1 MANVTSS
8 VTSAAIAD
16 VVSSM
21 VTETLIQESVL
32 IPTITDFSGMVGPG
46 LDRLSIPRSTALA
59 VQTVSESAALTPAAP
74 TVSADTLLLDKN
86 QAIDFRLTDI
96 AALQTTPDMLG
107 WIVRDAMKSLPAAVD
122 DVICAQI
129 VAASASTPDHRIQLS
144 GTGNIEVT
152 IADILGAQ
160 KLLNEARVPQQ
171 DRYMLINPN
180 QQLVLL
186 QIAALQNAN
195 TFGSRE
201 AYQNGFLMELF
212 GFKIVMTTSS
222 ALADDEV
229 VFYHKS
235 AVGFARQMSTKF
247 RVQEQAFAHAVDY
260 SLSQIFGS
268 ILLDGGGRAV
278 LYNNDGL

>member
-129 VAASASTPDHRIQLS
+129 VAASASTPDHRIQLT